1 MGSVIP
7 VVGLALLDSLSL
19 GTLVIPL
26 ALIVHWRAVRVPALA
41 TYLVTVVA
49 VYFLLGLGILLGF
62 AGLGSVAEGVTQTDV
77 FPWITLILGAAL
89 AIFGIFAPNPEK
101 PEPGQLPTRAA
112 SATSSV
118 PSMVALGLG
127 ASLTEAATMLPY
139 IAAMGII
146 GSWDIP
152 SVAKAGAVGIYC
164 LLMIMP
170 TVALAT
176 LALLFGQ
183 KFFPRLERL
192 IPRLGYEAKVTL
204 LWIAAIVGIYMVA
217 NSVAT
222 IRGDLPAS

>member
-1 MGSVIP
+1 MSSVIP
-7 VVGLALLDSLSL
+7 VIGLALLDSLSL

-26 ALIVHWRAVRVPALA
+26 ALIVHWRAVRVPALTA
-41 TYLVTVVA
+41 YLFTVA
-49 VYFLLGLGILLGF
+49 LVYFLLGLGMLLGF
-62 AGLGSVAEGVTQTDV
+62 AGLGSVAERVTQTDI
-77 FPWITLILGAAL
+77 FPWITLTLGAAL
-89 AIFGIFAPNPEK
+89 AVFGIFGPDPTK
-101 PEPGQLPTRAA
+101 PEPGQLPKRATG
-112 SATSSV
+112 ATSSL
-118 PSMVALGLG
+118 PRMVALGLG

-164 LLMIMP
+164 LIMIVP
-170 TVALAT
+170 TVLLAT

-192 IPRLGYEAKVTL
+192 IPRLEYEAKVTL

-217 NSVAT
+217 RSVAT
-222 IRGDLPAS
+222 IRGDLPAL

>member
-1 MGSVIP
+1 MGSAIP

-89 AIFGIFAPNPEK
+89 AIFGIFAPDPKK

>member
-1 MGSVIP
+1 MGSAIP

-89 AIFGIFAPNPEK
+89 AIFGIFAPNPKK

-152 SVAKAGAVGIYC
+152 PVAKAGAVGIYC